1 LVQIEDEIE
10 GRFKDFF
17 KTATGDG
24 KGANGPD
31 PYPFQ
36 KRLATCDRLPELIDI
51 PTGLGKTD
59 AVVLAWLWRRRFAGP
74 EVRAATPRRL
84 VYCLPMRVP
93 LQSMLL
99 LRLLNRCN
107 SMRRNRWLVHLV
119 SFNNETLRGD
129 IHAARD

>member
-1 LVQIEDEIE
+1 MVQIEDEIE

-24 KGANGPD
+24 KGANGPV

-74 EVRAATPRRL
+74 QVRATPRRL
-84 VYCLPMRVP
+84 VHCLLMRGLVEQTEGMARKW
-93 LQSMLL
+93 LENLDIFVYWRD
-99 LRLLNRCN
+99 LR
-107 SMRRNRWLVHLV
+107 
-119 SFNNETLRGD
+119 
-129 IHAARD
+129 AA